1 MQLLLA
7 SHNRDKSRELAH
19 ALQGLPIDVR
29 TIDDV
34 GEWPEVEETGA
45 TLEENARIKAH
56 AGLHQFGLP
65 TLADD
70 TGLEVD
76 ALHGAPG
83 VYSARFAGPDATYHD
98 NVQKMLRE
106 LEGVPE
112 AQRTARFRCA
122 IAILDPGGREAIV
135 HGEVDGRILEA
146 IRGTGGFGYDPI
158 FVADGYTHTF
168 GEMDPAVKHTIS
180 HRADAFRKLIADC
193 FVDPRADSP
202 LPSC

>member
-135 HGEVDGRILEA
+135 HGEVDGRILEVA
-146 IRGTGGFGYDPI
+146 RGTGGFGYDPI
-158 FVADGYTHTF
+158 FFVAELGKTF
-168 GEMDPAVKHTIS
+168 AEMSPEEKRSVS
-180 HRADAFRKLIADC
+180 HRGRALRKARRVLEEWYGFGSAE
-193 FVDPRADSP
+193 
-202 LPSC
+202 